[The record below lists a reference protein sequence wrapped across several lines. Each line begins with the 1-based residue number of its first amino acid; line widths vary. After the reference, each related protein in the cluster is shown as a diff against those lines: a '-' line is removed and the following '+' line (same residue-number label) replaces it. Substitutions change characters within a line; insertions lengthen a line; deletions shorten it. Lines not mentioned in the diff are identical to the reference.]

1 MSFISERMRVIKA
14 SCILSIYDTFTTIR
28 PALWLLQIIVPSIF
42 AMFFFYMIAGV
53 ANADQ
58 DFVVIGNAVQSIGMT
73 TIYAVSGIPGVQK
86 HIGTM
91 TPLAIA
97 PSGLFS
103 IFLGM
108 SLFSI
113 AAGFISIAVSL
124 TFAAFVFGV
133 SMASVNLLSVLVVI
147 ILTAFSIGGI
157 SMMIGSIGIYLR
169 TSAIIANVATYIG
182 LVLCGV
188 NFPVTDLPRWAQSIA
203 HCHPLTYAVQATRDA
218 VNGSTVA
225 ELASPILIMIALG
238 ILFIVISYLAFRF
251 FEKLSRKKGR
261 MDVF

>member
-1 MSFISERMRVIKA
+1 MTFVSERVRVIKA
-14 SCILSIYDTFTTIR
+14 SCILSIHDTFTTIR
-28 PALWLLQIIVPSIF
+28 PSLWLLQIIVPSVF

-91 TPLAIA
+91 TPLAIS

-113 AAGFISIAVSL
+113 FAGFISIAVSL
-124 TFAAFVFGV
+124 AFATFVFGV

-147 ILTAFSIGGI
+147 LLTAFSIGGI
-157 SMMIGSIGIYLR
+157 SMMIGSIGIYMR
-169 TSAIIANVATYIG
+169 TSAIIANVATYVG

-188 NFPVTDLPRWAQSIA
+188 NFPVSVLPGWAQTIA
-203 HCHPLTYAVQATRDA
+203 YCHPLTYAVQATRDA
-218 VNGSTVA
+218 VNGCTVT
-225 ELASPILIMIALG
+225 ELASPIMMMIVLG
-238 ILFIVISYLAFRF
+238 MIFIILSYLAFRF

>member
-1 MSFISERMRVIKA
+1 MSFFSERARVIKA
-14 SCILSIYDTFTTIR
+14 SCILSIHDTFTTIR
-28 PALWLLQIIVPSIF
+28 PSLWFLQIIVPSVF
-42 AMFFFYMIAGV
+42 AMFFFSMIAYAAG
-53 ANADQ
+53 ADQ
-58 DFVVIGNAVQSIGMT
+58 EFVIIGNAVQAIGMT

-86 HIGTM
+86 HVGTM
-91 TPLAIA
+91 TSICMS

-113 AAGFISIAVSL
+113 LAGFISIAFSL
-124 TFAAFVFGV
+124 AFAAFVFGV
-133 SMASVNLLSVLVVI
+133 SMASINLLSVFIVI
-147 ILTAFSIGGI
+147 LLTAFSIGGI

-188 NFPVTDLPRWAQSIA
+188 NFPVSDLPGWVQKIA
-203 HCHPLTYAVQATRDA
+203 YCHPLTYAVEATRGA
-218 VNGSTVA
+218 VDGSTIMD
-225 ELASPILIMIALG
+225 LSSHITIMLILG
-238 ILFIVISYLAFRF
+238 IAFIIASYFMFRF
-251 FEKLSRKKGR
+251 FEKLSRKRGR